1 MIKHSVYSALAGF
14 HRRQA
19 LEQLRE
25 AERLVPS
32 PEARFAIPFLFRGR
46 GYFRLIRPRQ
56 NPQEIEALYRRV
68 LKLGPRCVTEI
79 GTARGGT
86 LYLWAQ
92 ASSPDAVLV
101 SLDLPGGAFG
111 GAYPPCRAPLYQAF
125 ARPGQSLHLIRDDS
139 HRPETRERVRQCLGN
154 KPLDF
159 LFIDGDHTYSG
170 VKADF
175 EMYSSLVRPGG
186 LIAFHDILDRPD
198 VPGLEVHQFW
208 SEIKTRFETSELIGS
223 PSSGKRIGIGIVHV
237 P

>member
-1 MIKHSVYSALAGF
+1 MIKHWVYRALAGF

-25 AERLVPS
+25 SERLVLS

-68 LKLGPRCVTEI
+68 LALAPRRVTEI

-92 ASSPDAVLV
+92 AAADNAVLV
-101 SLDLPGGAFG
+101 SLDLPGGEFG
-111 GAYPPCRAPLYQAF
+111 GGYPLCRVPFYRNF
-125 ARPGQSLHLIRDDS
+125 ARPGQTLHLIREDS
-139 HRPETRERVRQCLGN
+139 HRPETCQRVRDCFGN
-154 KPLDF
+154 QSVDF
-159 LFIDGDHTYSG
+159 LFIDGDHTYAG

-175 EMYSSLVRPGG
+175 EMYSPMVRAGG

-198 VPGLEVHQFW
+198 VPGLEVHRFW
-208 SEIKTRFETSELIGS
+208 SELKAERKTTELIGN
-223 PSSGKRIGIGIVHV
+223 PGTEKQIGIGLLQVS
-237 P
+237 